1 MVHRAGIA
9 GIPAQVG
16 ARRMNREA
24 GINQLKRRD
33 FLKAGLVFGAG
44 ASGLAAGY
52 AAVPDAF
59 ARAVYAAK
67 KEGMTNDNIL
77 VMIQLAGGNDGLRTL
92 VPIADPALHDLRP
105 KLAGPMVSQALPLN
119 SQYGLNH
126 NLAGIKGLW
135 DKGKVAIVQGVGYP
149 NPTFS
154 HFESIRIWETGDPT
168 RRSVEGWLGR
178 TLAKAY
184 DSNGHP
190 LTGCACGA
198 TDVPGALRDLQA
210 TMTVIQN
217 QKTFGFT
224 GGSEVEAAVGAL
236 YKGTPGIYGALFD
249 TAIATANDTIATLRT
264 SSASYQP
271 MADYSDNVKLVYSS
285 KNQLAAALQL
295 AADLIVTGTGVKLLH
310 VTLGGFDTHYTELN
324 RHDDLMGYLDS
335 AVSAFYQDLAA
346 HNVAEKVLIATWSEF
361 GRRPKEN
368 ASGGT
373 DHGAA
378 APLLLIG
385 NPVKGGLYGQA
396 PALTNLDATG
406 NLSYTVDFR
415 SIYQEILSG
424 HLGADAKEILGQ
436 SFDHVPFLKSPVAVS
451 A

>member
-1 MVHRAGIA
+1 MSEEI
-9 GIPAQVG
+9 
-16 ARRMNREA
+16 

-33 FLKAGLVFGAG
+33 FLRAGLVFGAG

-67 KEGMTNDNIL
+67 SNGVQNDRVL
-77 VMIQLAGGNDGLRTL
+77 VMIQLAGGNDGLRTV
-92 VPIADPALHDLRP
+92 VPLQDPKLHDLRP
-105 KLAGPMVSQALPLN
+105 KLAAMSVPQALPITPDF
-119 SQYGLNH
+119 GLNQ
-126 NLAGIKGLW
+126 NLKGVKSLW
-135 DKGKVAIVQGVGYP
+135 DQGKVAVVEGVGYP
-149 NPTFS
+149 KPTFS

-168 RRSVEGWLGR
+168 RRQVDGWLGR

-184 DSNGHP
+184 DSFGHP

-210 TMTVIQN
+210 TLTVINN

-224 GGSEVEAAVGAL
+224 ASSELEAAVGAL
-236 YKGTPGIYGALFD
+236 YKGTPGVYGALFD
-249 TAIATANDTIATLRT
+249 TAMATAQESIATLKT
-264 SSASYQP
+264 SEATYQP
-271 MADYSDNVKLVYSS
+271 RAQYSDQARLVYSS

-295 AADLIVTGTGVKLLH
+295 ASELITTGTGVKLLH
-310 VTLGGFDTHYTELN
+310 VTLGGFDTHYTELT

-346 HNVAEKVLIATWSEF
+346 HGVADRVMIATWSEF

-368 ASGGT
+368 ASAGT

-378 APLLLIG
+378 APLILIG
-385 NPVKGGLYGQA
+385 DPVRGGIYGK
-396 PALTNLDATG
+396 PPSLTDLDSTG
-406 NLSYTVDFR
+406 NLKYQVDFR
-415 SIYQEILSG
+415 SVYQEILGG
-424 HLGADAKEILGQ
+424 HLGADPKEILGGAFDKLGFIRNPAG
-436 SFDHVPFLKSPVAVS
+436 SF
-451 A
+451 

>member
-1 MVHRAGIA
+1 M
-9 GIPAQVG
+9 
-16 ARRMNREA
+16 REEI

-44 ASGLAAGY
+44 AAGLAAGY

-67 KEGMTNDNIL
+67 QQGITNDSVL
-77 VMIQLAGGNDGLRTL
+77 VMIQLAGGNDGLRTV
-92 VPIADPALHDLRP
+92 VPLSDPKLHDLRP
-105 KLAGPMVSQALPLN
+105 KLADMSVGQALALN
-119 SQYGLNH
+119 KDFGLNQ
-126 NLAGIKGLW
+126 NLKGIKALW
-135 DKGKVAIVQGVGYP
+135 DKGNVAIIQGVGYP
-149 NPTFS
+149 QPTFS
-154 HFESIRIWETGDPT
+154 HFESIRIWETGDPS
-168 RRSVEGWLGR
+168 RRQVDGWLGR

-184 DSNGHP
+184 DSFGHP

-210 TMTVIQN
+210 TLTVINN
-217 QKTFGFT
+217 QKSFGFS

-249 TAIATANDTIATLRT
+249 TALATARETITSLRT
-264 SSASYQP
+264 AQAGYQP
-271 MADYSDNVKLVYSS
+271 MAKYSDDAKLVYSS

-295 AADLIVTGTGVKLLH
+295 AAELIVTGSGVKLLH

-324 RHDDLMGYLDS
+324 RHDDLMGYLDQ

-346 HNVAEKVLIATWSEF
+346 HGKADKVLMATWSEF

-378 APLLLIG
+378 APLILIG
-385 NPVKGGLYGQA
+385 APVKGGLYGEA
-396 PALTNLDATG
+396 PSLTALDSTG
-406 NLSYTVDFR
+406 NLKYSVDFR
-415 SIYQEILSG
+415 SVYQEILGS
-424 HLGADAKEILGQ
+424 HLGADPKEILGGT
-436 SFDHVPFLKSPVAVS
+436 FEKVPFVKNPVGVG
-451 A
+451 

>member
-1 MVHRAGIA
+1 MSEEI
-9 GIPAQVG
+9 
-16 ARRMNREA
+16 

-33 FLKAGLVFGAG
+33 FLRAGLVFGAG
-44 ASGLAAGY
+44 AAGLAAGY

-67 KEGMTNDNIL
+67 QNGMANDNVL

-92 VPIADPALHDLRP
+92 VPLTDPKLHDLRP
-105 KLAGPMVSQALPLN
+105 KLAGPMVSQALPLTTD
-119 SQYGLNH
+119 YGLNH
-126 NLAGIKGLW
+126 NLGGIKSLW
-135 DKGKVAIVQGVGYP
+135 DGGKVAIVQGVGYP

-168 RRSVEGWLGR
+168 RRQVDGWLGR

-190 LTGCACGA
+190 LTGCACGT

-271 MADYSDNVKLVYSS
+271 MADYTDKVKLVYSS

-295 AADLIVTGTGVKLLH
+295 AAELIVTGTGVKLLH

-335 AVSAFYQDLAA
+335 AVSAFYKDLAA
-346 HNVAEKVLIATWSEF
+346 HGKADKVLIAAWSEF

-385 NPVKGGLYGQA
+385 DPVKGGLHGA
-396 PALTNLDATG
+396 EPSLTNLDSTG
-406 NLSYTVDFR
+406 NLKFAVDFR
-415 SIYQEILSG
+415 SVYQEILGG
-424 HLGADAKEILGQ
+424 HLGADSKEILGG
-436 SFDHVPFLKSPVAVS
+436 SFDRVEFLKAPVAVL
-451 A
+451 